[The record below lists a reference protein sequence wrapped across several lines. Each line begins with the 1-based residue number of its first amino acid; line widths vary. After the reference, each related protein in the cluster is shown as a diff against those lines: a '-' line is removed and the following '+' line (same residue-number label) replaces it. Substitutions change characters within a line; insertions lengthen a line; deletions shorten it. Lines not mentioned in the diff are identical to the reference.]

1 MIIYKPTGTKLKDV
15 TPEQGAVV
23 HHELGGE
30 HYVRLP
36 FTLPTAVTFP
46 IGSYVNVKGFGRF
59 EVTEENQPKFNAQTG
74 GYDYDLQ
81 LDASYMKW
89 KNKLLRYRPLNGKG
103 SETSFRLTATIGTHL
118 NVVTDNLRRLGEAD
132 PSFLYDGKEAYVS
145 ALKGVADDAKNRHA
159 FIAYEGTDILS
170 ALNRIA
176 EAFGCEWWVEDN
188 VICMGRCEMAT
199 DTVVLEMHD
208 AIEQMSTQGSKGVY
222 ANRLI
227 VFGSERNLPANYRE
241 ATSPDIVTD
250 GVVQRRLMLPEK
262 DAPKGYIQAPATT
275 EKNAVEAV
283 VVMEDIYP
291 KVECFVKTLTSY
303 ESESYDKE
311 GNKVAE
317 TFYRV
322 TDTAF
327 KFTKEMIL
335 PNKKLHIVFQ
345 SGRMNGMDFE
355 AEYSQKNNWFEI
367 VANDTYG
374 RKLPDKDLHP
384 AQDDEFILY
393 NWDSSKAA
401 DTGIIEKAEAKL
413 LEAARKQLDKMQ
425 KDGTNYECTLSSYWA
440 EKTFR
445 TSAGEYT
452 HYAVG
457 QPVTLKDEAR
467 FPQGRKSRIIGYE
480 IKLDI
485 PYDTPRYIVGES
497 PFQSRTERL
506 QQQIDSLTVGGKTYQ
521 GSGGSSSGG
530 GQYIYLI
537 TQTSQV
543 APSDTNVFSAART
556 ELDFVHKKKAD
567 TIEAGHT
574 FAARQQFQQ
583 GADFGSSVTVSGDLL
598 TRGKSTLSGGADF
611 GSTFVEGIAGGRG
624 GRIDA
629 NGHAEL
635 DSLTLRRFLEVPE
648 LRYNRVTVM
657 AGVQWRGAGGGIV
670 KIVFPSNT
678 PNGLLLLKLEKGEI
692 PAVQVGDLCMG
703 IFHSTNEADNE
714 TTDADSGTGRFQM
727 KGFGTVY
734 FEVTAVNGN
743 VLNYTIR
750 PASDQWAK
758 QLHPKAGMHFAVYGN
773 RTVPE
778 RQDSRYSTLQ
788 YERFLKGVNDWEFG
802 ERNIMAQFGDLSN
815 LTIGGKPMAGYSAY
829 INNLYMSGVIDQ
841 FERLDPKLDI
851 TSSTGTYIGANE
863 RSELLIRLKDGYGT
877 NASADVTHWAVER
890 ETGNTTADREWNTLH
905 PNLSYDSS
913 AAGAALSLTSADLG
927 GNDSAV
933 FRFSATYKG
942 KAVTDILV
950 LRRAAKDGQDGADGK
965 DGAPGAP
972 GKDGLNGAPGAPG
985 KDGRTTYFHIKY
997 SANANGTPMSETPNT
1012 YIGTYVDFT
1021 ELDSTDPNAYTWH
1034 RFEGLQGADGK
1045 QGIPGQNGVNGKTTY
1060 LHIKYSNDG
1069 KTFTANAGETVGDY
1083 IGTLTDFTKE
1093 DSMTFADY
1101 TWKKIKGEQGIPG
1114 IDGINGV
1121 NGKPGKDGRTTYF
1134 HIKYSANANGTPMSE
1149 TPNTYIGTYV
1159 DFNELDSTD
1168 PNAYT
1173 WHRFEGL
1180 QGADGKQGIPGQ
1192 NGVNGKT
1199 TYLHIKYSNDGKT
1212 FTANAGETVGDYI
1225 GTLTDFTK
1233 EDSMTFADYTW
1244 KKIKGETGDRG
1255 PQGSPGLNGKNGTS
1269 QYLHIKYSANANG
1282 NPMTDSVDK
1291 YIGTAVTTS
1300 PTPPAANSAYK
1311 WSQFKGDNG
1320 SNGLDGVEGTP
1331 GEDGETYQLHMAYAN
1346 SEDGKV
1352 DFHTAD
1358 PTMRAYVGTAV
1369 TAKSANPN
1377 NQDPTDPKAYTWKRV
1392 APVSYTFLRY
1402 SNDGG
1407 ETFTDIDRNN
1417 PAYKEEAAKW
1427 EGVNLVDKV
1436 PAGYKN
1442 GWSPWATLA
1451 NSVNNCVLG
1460 FSMRAKELKKGQ
1472 ELVVSY
1478 VLEFNNVV
1486 ITKGHGEDGSG
1497 RMQSYGS
1504 ETGFTGQIDSCMYP
1518 TADWLEGDFK
1528 KVFGLNTETPLNGTF
1543 LIQHRRP
1550 CSVNSKDERW
1560 LSNIRFD
1567 YCTGLVRIGHIM
1579 CCAVPSTDSYH
1590 PAPEIAYRGTQTGR
1604 YLGTLTWDKPFPSED
1619 PKDYEW
1625 QDTQGFGEAFSWS
1638 TNDHYTEAQLNE
1650 WLAVDGTT
1658 PRYFSTNVPIG
1669 QYPNTRIGDYVSAS
1683 FRAKD
1688 TKNVHTMKGR
1698 ICDFQLDGGGVPYGI
1713 GFIVLSHS
1721 VVQKGA
1727 PGQDGLNGAPG
1738 APGKD
1743 GRTTYF
1749 HIKYSANA
1757 NGTPMS
1763 ETPNTYIGTYVDF
1776 TELDSTDPNAY
1787 TWHRFEGLQGADG
1800 KQGIPGQNGVNG
1812 KTTYLHIKYSN
1823 DGKTFTANAGE
1834 TVGDYIGTLTDF
1846 TKEDSMTF
1854 ADYTWKK
1861 IKGEQG
1867 IPGIDGING
1876 VNGKPGKD
1884 GRTTYFH
1891 IKYSANA
1898 NGTPM
1903 SETPNTYIGTYVDFN
1918 ELDSTDPNAY
1928 TWHRFEGLQGADGK
1942 QGIPGQNGVN
1952 GKTTYL
1958 HIKYSNDGKTFTA
1971 NAGETVG
1978 DYIGTLTDFTKEDSM
1993 TFADYTWKKIKGETG
2008 DRGPQ
2013 GSPGLNGKNGTS
2025 QYLHIKYSANAN
2037 GNPMT
2042 DSVDK
2047 YIGTAVTT
2055 SPTPPAANSA
2065 YKWSQFK
2072 GDNGS
2077 NGLDGVE
2084 GTPGEDGETYQL
2096 HMAYANSEDGKVDFH
2111 TADPTMRA
2119 YVGTA
2124 VTAKSANPNN
2134 QDPTDPKAYTWK
2146 RVAPVSYTF
2155 LRYSN
2160 DGGETFTDIDRN
2172 NPAYKEEAAKWEGV
2186 NLVDKV
2192 PAGYKNGWSPWATLA
2207 NSVNNCVLGFSMRAK
2222 ELKKGQELV
2231 VSYVL
2236 EFNNVVITKGHG
2248 EDGSG
2253 RMQSYGSETGF
2264 TGQIDSCMYPT
2275 ADWLEGDFK
2284 KVFGLNTET
2293 PLNGTFLIQHR
2304 RPCSVNSKDE
2314 RWLSN
2319 IRFDYCTGLVRIGHI
2334 MCCAVPSTDSYHP
2347 APEIAY
2353 RGTQTGRYLGTL
2365 TWDKPFPS
2373 EDPKDYEWQDTQ
2385 GFGEAFSWSTNDHYT
2400 EAQLNEWLAVDG
2412 TTPRYFSTNV
2422 PIGQYP
2428 NTRIGD
2434 YVSASF
2440 RAKDTKNV
2448 HTMKGR
2454 ICDFQLDGGG
2464 VPYGIGF
2471 IVLSHSVVQK
2481 GAPGQDGLN
2490 GAPGHGVAFSWSK
2503 DDHYTEAQLNEFLAV
2518 GHQESWSASVAG
2530 VKIPAEA
2537 RVGDFVFASFR
2548 AKDLKNVHTY
2558 YARLTVI
2565 MPNRVD
2571 FAAVSLAHSVIPK
2584 GETGAQGVEGAIY
2597 RVTQWSKGVKY
2608 NDGSLV
2614 EPDGHRYVDLVTVRE
2629 ELQEGVTQYHFV
2641 CTGCHTSTASDCPKH
2656 NQPSANWQ
2664 EANNQRPI
2672 YTPLLLAEGAV
2683 IDFLQ
2688 GNTIKV
2694 TETIEGVNE
2703 VVATLGNGE
2712 YPLYVG
2718 ADTYGNAPFRV
2729 KRDGQMDSTSGIIGG
2744 WSITPSAIA
2753 SANGSSVLD
2762 AVTGQIACSGMVI
2775 RRPVHITD
2783 DNADS
2788 YFTNVEGTKRYL
2800 NLFKSGTLIIL
2811 GTRYK
2816 TPGNITVAGQSTYHL
2831 RFPGTVNNTE
2841 IGDAFLE
2848 ASQYLGVTVFLFN
2861 LSSSTSYNGA
2871 IRIEGRLR
2879 KKGTTGNTG
2888 WVTLDP
2894 KASIKLTC
2902 VNDALNIVWE
2912 YEITDNTFTNIPT
2925 INLPNR
2931 IPGSPFDPERVQ

>member
-1 MIIYKPTGTKLKDV
+1 MKIYAPSHTLTADIDLQ
-15 TPEQGAVV
+15 QGAVV

-89 KNKLLRYRPLNGKG
+89 KNKLLRYRPLNGSG
-103 SETSFRLTATIGTHL
+103 SETSFRLTAPIATHL

-132 PSFLYDGKEAYVS
+132 PSFLYDGKDAYVS
-145 ALKGVADDAKNRHA
+145 ALKGVEDDAKNRHA

-413 LEAARKQLDKMQ
+413 LEAARKQLDKML

-445 TSAGEYT
+445 TSTGEYT

-521 GSGGSSSGG
+521 GTGGSSSGG
-530 GQYIYLI
+530 GQYIYII

-629 NGHAEL
+629 NGHADL

-670 KIVFPSNT
+670 LAAA
-678 PNGLLLLKLEKGEI
+678 PNNGGTGGALVLKLEKGEM
-692 PAVQVGDLCMG
+692 PAIQVGDLCMG

-714 TTDADSGTGRFQM
+714 KKDADSGTGRFQM

-734 FEVTAVNGN
+734 FEITGTMLGIPNIFK
-743 VLNYTIR
+743 YTLR
-750 PASDQWAK
+750 PVSDQWAK

-851 TSSTGTYIGANE
+851 TSSTGTYVGANE

-877 NASADVTHWAVER
+877 NASADVTHWTVER
-890 ETGNTTADREWNTLH
+890 ETGNTTADGEWNALH

-942 KAVTDILV
+942 KEVTNILV

-972 GKDGLNGAPGAPG
+972 GAPG
-985 KDGRTTYFHIKY
+985 KDGH
-997 SANANGTPMSETPNT
+997 
-1012 YIGTYVDFT
+1012 
-1021 ELDSTDPNAYTWH
+1021 
-1034 RFEGLQGADGK
+1034 
-1045 QGIPGQNGVNGKTTY
+1045 TTY

-1101 TWKKIKGEQGIPG
+1101 TWK
-1114 IDGINGV
+1114 
-1121 NGKPGKDGRTTYF
+1121 R
-1134 HIKYSANANGTPMSE
+1134 
-1149 TPNTYIGTYV
+1149 
-1159 DFNELDSTD
+1159 
-1168 PNAYT
+1168 
-1173 WHRFEGL
+1173 
-1180 QGADGKQGIPGQ
+1180 
-1192 NGVNGKT
+1192 
-1199 TYLHIKYSNDGKT
+1199 
-1212 FTANAGETVGDYI
+1212 
-1225 GTLTDFTK
+1225 
-1233 EDSMTFADYTW
+1233 
-1244 KKIKGETGDRG
+1244 IKGETGDRG

-1300 PTPPAANSAYK
+1300 PTPPAAYTSYK

-1320 SNGLDGVEGTP
+1320 SNGLNGSDGTP
-1331 GEDGETYQLHMAYAN
+1331 GADGETYQLHMAYAN

-1442 GWSPWATLA
+1442 GWTPWATLA
-1451 NSVNNCVLG
+1451 NRVNNCVLP

-1478 VLEFNNVV
+1478 VLEFNNVQ

-1497 RMQSYGS
+1497 RMQSHGS

-1518 TADWLEGDFK
+1518 TSDWLEGDFRK
-1528 KVFGLNTETPLNGTF
+1528 FFGLNTETPLNGTF

-1567 YCTGLVRIGHIM
+1567 YCTGLVRIGRIM
-1579 CCAVPSTDSYH
+1579 CCAAPSTDSYH

-1658 PRYFSTNVPIG
+1658 PRYFSHNVPIG
-1669 QYPNTRIGDYVSAS
+1669 QYPNTRIGDCVSAS

-1688 TKNVHTMKGR
+1688 TMNVHTMKGR
-1698 ICDFQLDGGGVPYGI
+1698 ICDFQLGGGGVPYGI

-1721 VVQKGA
+1721 VVPKGE
-1727 PGQDGLNGAPG
+1727 PGQDG
-1738 APGKD
+1738 
-1743 GRTTYF
+1743 
-1749 HIKYSANA
+1749 
-1757 NGTPMS
+1757 
-1763 ETPNTYIGTYVDF
+1763 
-1776 TELDSTDPNAY
+1776 
-1787 TWHRFEGLQGADG
+1787 
-1800 KQGIPGQNGVNG
+1800 
-1812 KTTYLHIKYSN
+1812 
-1823 DGKTFTANAGE
+1823 
-1834 TVGDYIGTLTDF
+1834 
-1846 TKEDSMTF
+1846 
-1854 ADYTWKK
+1854 
-1861 IKGEQG
+1861 
-1867 IPGIDGING
+1867 
-1876 VNGKPGKD
+1876 
-1884 GRTTYFH
+1884 
-1891 IKYSANA
+1891 
-1898 NGTPM
+1898 
-1903 SETPNTYIGTYVDFN
+1903 
-1918 ELDSTDPNAY
+1918 
-1928 TWHRFEGLQGADGK
+1928 
-1942 QGIPGQNGVN
+1942 
-1952 GKTTYL
+1952 
-1958 HIKYSNDGKTFTA
+1958 
-1971 NAGETVG
+1971 
-1978 DYIGTLTDFTKEDSM
+1978 
-1993 TFADYTWKKIKGETG
+1993 
-2008 DRGPQ
+2008 
-2013 GSPGLNGKNGTS
+2013 
-2025 QYLHIKYSANAN
+2025 
-2037 GNPMT
+2037 
-2042 DSVDK
+2042 
-2047 YIGTAVTT
+2047 
-2055 SPTPPAANSA
+2055 
-2065 YKWSQFK
+2065 
-2072 GDNGS
+2072 
-2077 NGLDGVE
+2077 
-2084 GTPGEDGETYQL
+2084 
-2096 HMAYANSEDGKVDFH
+2096 
-2111 TADPTMRA
+2111 
-2119 YVGTA
+2119 
-2124 VTAKSANPNN
+2124 
-2134 QDPTDPKAYTWK
+2134 
-2146 RVAPVSYTF
+2146 
-2155 LRYSN
+2155 
-2160 DGGETFTDIDRN
+2160 
-2172 NPAYKEEAAKWEGV
+2172 
-2186 NLVDKV
+2186 
-2192 PAGYKNGWSPWATLA
+2192 
-2207 NSVNNCVLGFSMRAK
+2207 
-2222 ELKKGQELV
+2222 
-2231 VSYVL
+2231 
-2236 EFNNVVITKGHG
+2236 
-2248 EDGSG
+2248 
-2253 RMQSYGSETGF
+2253 
-2264 TGQIDSCMYPT
+2264 
-2275 ADWLEGDFK
+2275 
-2284 KVFGLNTET
+2284 
-2293 PLNGTFLIQHR
+2293 
-2304 RPCSVNSKDE
+2304 
-2314 RWLSN
+2314 
-2319 IRFDYCTGLVRIGHI
+2319 
-2334 MCCAVPSTDSYHP
+2334 
-2347 APEIAY
+2347 
-2353 RGTQTGRYLGTL
+2353 
-2365 TWDKPFPS
+2365 
-2373 EDPKDYEWQDTQ
+2373 
-2385 GFGEAFSWSTNDHYT
+2385 
-2400 EAQLNEWLAVDG
+2400 
-2412 TTPRYFSTNV
+2412 
-2422 PIGQYP
+2422 
-2428 NTRIGD
+2428 
-2434 YVSASF
+2434 
-2440 RAKDTKNV
+2440 
-2448 HTMKGR
+2448 
-2454 ICDFQLDGGG
+2454 
-2464 VPYGIGF
+2464 
-2471 IVLSHSVVQK
+2471 
-2481 GAPGQDGLN
+2481 QDGAL
-2490 GAPGHGVAFSWSK
+2490 GHGVAFSWSK

-2597 RVTQWSKGVKY
+2597 RKTEWKVGVIH
-2608 NDGSLV
+2608 NDGSRV
-2614 EPDGHRYVDLVTVRE
+2614 EADGHRYVDIVIRRTPNPAGGTLIGHFLCISYGESSIQDDPANYDKEEEVEVRRKWRKLNETVP
-2629 ELQEGVTQYHFV
+2629 T
-2641 CTGCHTSTASDCPKH
+2641 
-2656 NQPSANWQ
+2656 
-2664 EANNQRPI
+2664 
-2672 YTPLLLAEGAV
+2672 YTPLLLADNAS

-2694 TETIEGVNE
+2694 TERVGGVDK

-2718 ADTYGNAPFRV
+2718 ADSHGNAPFRV
-2729 KRDGQMDSTSGIIGG
+2729 KRDGQMDSTSGTIGG
-2744 WSITPSAIA
+2744 WSITPKAIA

-2762 AVTGQIACSGMVI
+2762 AVTGNIACSGMVI

-2879 KKGTTGNTG
+2879 KKGTTENRG
-2888 WVTLDP
+2888 WITLNP

-2925 INLPNR
+2925 INLPDR
-2931 IPGSPFDPERVQ
+2931 IPGSPVAPERVQ

>member
-1 MIIYKPTGTKLKDV
+1 MIEVRDKNNNIRCKVEITDKCVYSKTLMEDEYVLLSFESDTLIAFQKKDSIKTEFGTFRIKDIVKPKKQSDGGYLYEQTFVPDWIFWKNRILFYNRQHGYEKSWKMTQRPEYFLDIVVRNIQDAGFGSYSFDIDKSLTKMKLVEFDSTNIIDALSKIAEAWETEWYVTDRVIHIGKCEFGSPVSLTDGEELSSIEREDGQDTTYLTRAYVFGSTRNLPKNYRKNEDGTVVVEGVVETRLKLPAGVPYVDAWENMKEEDIVEGVIVLDDIYPRNIGSISKITTKQYTDKIENEDGSV
-15 TPEQGAVV
+15 SYEDWNAF
-23 HHELGGE
+23 
-30 HYVRLP
+30 R
-36 FTLPTAVTFP
+36 FTDSSLPTFKKEYILADQELRIVFQTGKLAGMDFAVTFNP
-46 IGSYVNVKGFGRF
+46 
-59 EVTEENQPKFNAQTG
+59 
-74 GYDYDLQ
+74 
-81 LDASYMKW
+81 DA
-89 KNKLLRYRPLNGKG
+89 L
-103 SETSFRLTATIGTHL
+103 SET
-118 NVVTDNLRRLGEAD
+118 EA
-132 PSFLYDGKEAYVS
+132 GAQV
-145 ALKGVADDAKNRHA
+145 
-159 FIAYEGTDILS
+159 
-170 ALNRIA
+170 
-176 EAFGCEWWVEDN
+176 
-188 VICMGRCEMAT
+188 
-199 DTVVLEMHD
+199 
-208 AIEQMSTQGSKGVY
+208 
-222 ANRLI
+222 
-227 VFGSERNLPANYRE
+227 
-241 ATSPDIVTD
+241 
-250 GVVQRRLMLPEK
+250 
-262 DAPKGYIQAPATT
+262 
-275 EKNAVEAV
+275 
-283 VVMEDIYP
+283 
-291 KVECFVKTLTSY
+291 
-303 ESESYDKE
+303 
-311 GNKVAE
+311 
-317 TFYRV
+317 
-322 TDTAF
+322 
-327 KFTKEMIL
+327 
-335 PNKKLHIVFQ
+335 
-345 SGRMNGMDFE
+345 
-355 AEYSQKNNWFEI
+355 FEI
-367 VANDTYG
+367 VRNEDYGVALPTDTFKPEVG
-374 RKLPDKDLHP
+374 DKY
-384 AQDDEFILY
+384 ILY
-393 NWDSSKAA
+393 GYDTKYVYENLVSKAEKELYDMA
-401 DTGIIEKAEAKL
+401 IEKVADASK
-413 LEAARKQLDKMQ
+413 DKSVYTCKVNMLR
-425 KDGTNYECTLSSYWA
+425 C
-440 EKTFR
+440 
-445 TSAGEYT
+445 AGYKPNKIGKMEYT
-452 HYAVG
+452 
-457 QPVTLKDEAR
+457 TEDE
-467 FPQGRKSRIIGYE
+467 ID
-480 IKLDI
+480 LDI
-485 PYDTPRYIVGES
+485 GQSVMLKSENFDNGYRLSRVRGFEKRLDNKYDCSYSIGES
-497 PFQSRTERL
+497 SVYSRSADL
-506 QQQIDSLTVGGKTYQ
+506 QEQVDALTYQ
-521 GSGGSSSGG
+521 SKQFVNVYGNSV
-530 GQYIYLI
+530 YVVKRYDN
-537 TQTSQV
+537 T

-670 KIVFPSNT
+670 KTVFPSNT

-743 VLNYTIR
+743 VLNYTLR
-750 PASDQWAK
+750 PVSDQWAK

-877 NASADVTHWAVER
+877 NASDDVTHWAVER

-905 PNLSYDSS
+905 PNLPYDPS

-933 FRFSATYKG
+933 FRFSATYKD

-972 GKDGLNGAPGAPG
+972 GKDGLNGAPGA
-985 KDGRTTYFHIKY
+985 
-997 SANANGTPMSETPNT
+997 
-1012 YIGTYVDFT
+1012 
-1021 ELDSTDPNAYTWH
+1021 
-1034 RFEGLQGADGK
+1034 
-1045 QGIPGQNGVNGKTTY
+1045 
-1060 LHIKYSNDG
+1060 
-1069 KTFTANAGETVGDY
+1069 
-1083 IGTLTDFTKE
+1083 
-1093 DSMTFADY
+1093 
-1101 TWKKIKGEQGIPG
+1101 
-1114 IDGINGV
+1114 
-1121 NGKPGKDGRTTYF
+1121 PGKDGRTTYF

-1212 FTANAGETVGDYI
+1212 FTDNAGETVGDYI

-1244 KKIKGETGDRG
+1244 KKIKGETGA
-1255 PQGSPGLNGKNGTS
+1255 QGEPGKAGLNGLNGLPGKNGTS

-1291 YIGTAVTTS
+1291 YIGTVVTTS
-1300 PTPPAANSAYK
+1300 PTPPTAYTSYK

-1320 SNGLDGVEGTP
+1320 SNGLNGVNGTP
-1331 GEDGETYQLHMAYAN
+1331 GADGETYQLHMAYAN

-1427 EGVNLVDKV
+1427 EGVNLVNEV
-1436 PAGYKN
+1436 PVGYKN
-1442 GWSPWATLA
+1442 GWSPWATLE
-1451 NSVNNCVLG
+1451 NRVNNCVLG

-1497 RMQSYGS
+1497 RMQTYGS
-1504 ETGFTGQIDSCMYP
+1504 ETGFTGQTDSCMYP
-1518 TADWLEGDFK
+1518 TADWLESDFRK
-1528 KVFGLNTETPLNGTF
+1528 FFGLNTKTPLNGTF

-1560 LSNIRFD
+1560 RTNIRFD

-1579 CCAVPSTDSYH
+1579 CCAAPSTDSYH

-1698 ICDFQLDGGGVPYGI
+1698 ICDFQLDGLGVPYGI

-1727 PGQDGLNGAPG
+1727 PGKDGLNGAPG
-1738 APGKD
+1738 A
-1743 GRTTYF
+1743 
-1749 HIKYSANA
+1749 
-1757 NGTPMS
+1757 
-1763 ETPNTYIGTYVDF
+1763 
-1776 TELDSTDPNAY
+1776 
-1787 TWHRFEGLQGADG
+1787 
-1800 KQGIPGQNGVNG
+1800 
-1812 KTTYLHIKYSN
+1812 
-1823 DGKTFTANAGE
+1823 
-1834 TVGDYIGTLTDF
+1834 
-1846 TKEDSMTF
+1846 
-1854 ADYTWKK
+1854 
-1861 IKGEQG
+1861 
-1867 IPGIDGING
+1867 
-1876 VNGKPGKD
+1876 PGKD

-1958 HIKYSNDGKTFTA
+1958 HIKYSNDGKTFTD

-2008 DRGPQ
+2008 AQ
-2013 GSPGLNGKNGTS
+2013 GEPGKAGLNGLNGLPGKNGTS

-2047 YIGTAVTT
+2047 YIGTVVTT
-2055 SPTPPAANSA
+2055 SPTPPTAYTS

-2077 NGLDGVE
+2077 NGLNGVN
-2084 GTPGEDGETYQL
+2084 GTPGADGETYQL

-2186 NLVDKV
+2186 NLVNEV
-2192 PAGYKNGWSPWATLA
+2192 PVGYKNGWSPWATLE
-2207 NSVNNCVLGFSMRAK
+2207 NRVNNCVLGFSMRAK

-2253 RMQSYGSETGF
+2253 RMQTYGSETGF
-2264 TGQIDSCMYPT
+2264 TGQTDSCMYPT
-2275 ADWLEGDFK
+2275 ADWLESDFRK
-2284 KVFGLNTET
+2284 FFGLNTKT

-2314 RWLSN
+2314 RWRTN

-2334 MCCAVPSTDSYHP
+2334 MCCAAPSTDSYHP

-2454 ICDFQLDGGG
+2454 ICDFQLDGLG

-2481 GAPGQDGLN
+2481 GEPGQDGQD
-2490 GAPGHGVAFSWSK
+2490 GALGHGVAFSWSK

-2672 YTPLLLAEGAV
+2672 YTPLLLAKGAV

-2718 ADTYGNAPFRV
+2718 ADTPDNAPFRV
-2729 KRDGQMDSTSGIIGG
+2729 KRDGHMDSTSGNIGG

-2762 AVTGQIACSGMVI
+2762 AVTGNIACSGMVI

-2879 KKGTTGNTG
+2879 KKGTTGNNG

-2925 INLPNR
+2925 INLPDR
-2931 IPGSPFDPERVQ
+2931 IPGSPVAPERVQ

>member
-1 MIIYKPTGTKLKDV
+1 MTPKQYHSLIRTVPARLRSKRVQESGGTASATRPGGSFVSTPSAPSGDGHTHPNKATLDQLRLDTDRYLLLTGTGEATAQPPQKVKAGYADRADHAAEADHATRADRATEADHATRADRAKEADHAALAHDLDPDSPAHARFLNADGPD
-15 TPEQGAVV
+15 TAQGMITFNQGA
-23 HHELGGE
+23 
-30 HYVRLP
+30 
-36 FTLPTAVTFP
+36 
-46 IGSYVNVKGFGRF
+46 
-59 EVTEENQPKFNAQTG
+59 Q
-74 GYDYDLQ
+74 
-81 LDASYMKW
+81 
-89 KNKLLRYRPLNGKG
+89 
-103 SETSFRLTATIGTHL
+103 
-118 NVVTDNLRRLGEAD
+118 
-132 PSFLYDGKEAYVS
+132 
-145 ALKGVADDAKNRHA
+145 
-159 FIAYEGTDILS
+159 
-170 ALNRIA
+170 
-176 EAFGCEWWVEDN
+176 
-188 VICMGRCEMAT
+188 
-199 DTVVLEMHD
+199 
-208 AIEQMSTQGSKGVY
+208 
-222 ANRLI
+222 
-227 VFGSERNLPANYRE
+227 
-241 ATSPDIVTD
+241 
-250 GVVQRRLMLPEK
+250 
-262 DAPKGYIQAPATT
+262 
-275 EKNAVEAV
+275 
-283 VVMEDIYP
+283 
-291 KVECFVKTLTSY
+291 
-303 ESESYDKE
+303 
-311 GNKVAE
+311 
-317 TFYRV
+317 
-322 TDTAF
+322 
-327 KFTKEMIL
+327 
-335 PNKKLHIVFQ
+335 
-345 SGRMNGMDFE
+345 
-355 AEYSQKNNWFEI
+355 
-367 VANDTYG
+367 
-374 RKLPDKDLHP
+374 
-384 AQDDEFILY
+384 
-393 NWDSSKAA
+393 
-401 DTGIIEKAEAKL
+401 
-413 LEAARKQLDKMQ
+413 
-425 KDGTNYECTLSSYWA
+425 
-440 EKTFR
+440 
-445 TSAGEYT
+445 
-452 HYAVG
+452 
-457 QPVTLKDEAR
+457 
-467 FPQGRKSRIIGYE
+467 
-480 IKLDI
+480 
-485 PYDTPRYIVGES
+485 
-497 PFQSRTERL
+497 
-506 QQQIDSLTVGGKTYQ
+506 
-521 GSGGSSSGG
+521 
-530 GQYIYLI
+530 
-537 TQTSQV
+537 
-543 APSDTNVFSAART
+543 
-556 ELDFVHKKKAD
+556 
-567 TIEAGHT
+567 
-574 FAARQQFQQ
+574 
-583 GADFGSSVTVSGDLL
+583 
-598 TRGKSTLSGGADF
+598 F

-670 KIVFPSNT
+670 KTVFPSNT
-678 PNGLLLLKLEKGEI
+678 PNGMLTLKLEEGEM
-692 PAVQVGDLCMG
+692 PAIQAGDLCMG

-743 VLNYTIR
+743 VLNYTLR

-890 ETGNTTADREWNTLH
+890 ETGNTTADREWNALH

-1021 ELDSTDPNAYTWH
+1021 ETDSTDPKAYTWH

-1159 DFNELDSTD
+1159 DFTETDSTD
-1168 PNAYT
+1168 PKAYT

-1244 KKIKGETGDRG
+1244 KRIKGETGDRG

-1282 NPMTDSVDK
+1282 NPMTDSVGK

-1300 PTPPAANSAYK
+1300 PTPPTAYTSYK

-1320 SNGLDGVEGTP
+1320 SNGINGVNGTP

-1417 PAYKEEAAKW
+1417 SAYKEEAAKW

-1451 NSVNNCVLG
+1451 NRVNNCVLP

-1497 RMQSYGS
+1497 RMQTYGS
-1504 ETGFTGQIDSCMYP
+1504 ETGFTGQTDSCMYP
-1518 TADWLEGDFK
+1518 TSDWLEGDFRK
-1528 KVFGLNTETPLNGTF
+1528 FFGLNTETPLNGTF

-1560 LSNIRFD
+1560 LTNIRFD

-1579 CCAVPSTDSYH
+1579 CCAAPSTDSYH

-1658 PRYFSTNVPIG
+1658 PRYFSVNVPIG
-1669 QYPNTRIGDYVSAS
+1669 QYPNTRIGDFVSAS

-1721 VVQKGA
+1721 VVQKGE
-1727 PGQDGLNGAPG
+1727 PGQDG
-1738 APGKD
+1738 
-1743 GRTTYF
+1743 
-1749 HIKYSANA
+1749 
-1757 NGTPMS
+1757 
-1763 ETPNTYIGTYVDF
+1763 
-1776 TELDSTDPNAY
+1776 
-1787 TWHRFEGLQGADG
+1787 
-1800 KQGIPGQNGVNG
+1800 
-1812 KTTYLHIKYSN
+1812 
-1823 DGKTFTANAGE
+1823 
-1834 TVGDYIGTLTDF
+1834 
-1846 TKEDSMTF
+1846 
-1854 ADYTWKK
+1854 
-1861 IKGEQG
+1861 
-1867 IPGIDGING
+1867 
-1876 VNGKPGKD
+1876 
-1884 GRTTYFH
+1884 
-1891 IKYSANA
+1891 
-1898 NGTPM
+1898 
-1903 SETPNTYIGTYVDFN
+1903 
-1918 ELDSTDPNAY
+1918 
-1928 TWHRFEGLQGADGK
+1928 
-1942 QGIPGQNGVN
+1942 
-1952 GKTTYL
+1952 
-1958 HIKYSNDGKTFTA
+1958 
-1971 NAGETVG
+1971 
-1978 DYIGTLTDFTKEDSM
+1978 
-1993 TFADYTWKKIKGETG
+1993 
-2008 DRGPQ
+2008 
-2013 GSPGLNGKNGTS
+2013 
-2025 QYLHIKYSANAN
+2025 
-2037 GNPMT
+2037 
-2042 DSVDK
+2042 
-2047 YIGTAVTT
+2047 
-2055 SPTPPAANSA
+2055 
-2065 YKWSQFK
+2065 
-2072 GDNGS
+2072 
-2077 NGLDGVE
+2077 
-2084 GTPGEDGETYQL
+2084 
-2096 HMAYANSEDGKVDFH
+2096 
-2111 TADPTMRA
+2111 
-2119 YVGTA
+2119 
-2124 VTAKSANPNN
+2124 
-2134 QDPTDPKAYTWK
+2134 
-2146 RVAPVSYTF
+2146 
-2155 LRYSN
+2155 
-2160 DGGETFTDIDRN
+2160 
-2172 NPAYKEEAAKWEGV
+2172 
-2186 NLVDKV
+2186 
-2192 PAGYKNGWSPWATLA
+2192 
-2207 NSVNNCVLGFSMRAK
+2207 
-2222 ELKKGQELV
+2222 
-2231 VSYVL
+2231 
-2236 EFNNVVITKGHG
+2236 
-2248 EDGSG
+2248 
-2253 RMQSYGSETGF
+2253 
-2264 TGQIDSCMYPT
+2264 
-2275 ADWLEGDFK
+2275 
-2284 KVFGLNTET
+2284 
-2293 PLNGTFLIQHR
+2293 
-2304 RPCSVNSKDE
+2304 
-2314 RWLSN
+2314 
-2319 IRFDYCTGLVRIGHI
+2319 
-2334 MCCAVPSTDSYHP
+2334 
-2347 APEIAY
+2347 
-2353 RGTQTGRYLGTL
+2353 
-2365 TWDKPFPS
+2365 
-2373 EDPKDYEWQDTQ
+2373 
-2385 GFGEAFSWSTNDHYT
+2385 
-2400 EAQLNEWLAVDG
+2400 
-2412 TTPRYFSTNV
+2412 
-2422 PIGQYP
+2422 
-2428 NTRIGD
+2428 
-2434 YVSASF
+2434 
-2440 RAKDTKNV
+2440 
-2448 HTMKGR
+2448 
-2454 ICDFQLDGGG
+2454 
-2464 VPYGIGF
+2464 
-2471 IVLSHSVVQK
+2471 
-2481 GAPGQDGLN
+2481 QDGAL
-2490 GAPGHGVAFSWSK
+2490 GHGVAFSWSK
-2503 DDHYTEAQLNEFLAV
+2503 NDHYTEAQLNEFLAV

-2729 KRDGQMDSTSGIIGG
+2729 KRDGHMDSTSGTIGG
-2744 WSITPSAIA
+2744 WSITPKAIA

-2762 AVTGQIACSGMVI
+2762 AVTGNIACSGMVI

-2816 TPGNITVAGQSTYHL
+2816 TPGNITVAGQPTYHL

-2879 KKGTTGNTG
+2879 KKGTTENRG
-2888 WVTLDP
+2888 WITLNP

>member
-1 MIIYKPTGTKLKDV
+1 MKIYAPSHTLTADIDLQ
-15 TPEQGAVV
+15 QGAVV

-89 KNKLLRYRPLNGKG
+89 KNKLLRYRPLNAKG
-103 SETSFRLTATIGTHL
+103 SETSFRLTATIETHL

-199 DTVVLEMHD
+199 DIVVLEMHD

-335 PNKKLHIVFQ
+335 PDKKLHIVFQ

-521 GSGGSSSGG
+521 GTGGSSSGG

-670 KIVFPSNT
+670 KNVFPSNT
-678 PNGLLLLKLEKGEI
+678 PNGLLLLKLEEGEM

-743 VLNYTIR
+743 ILNYTIR

-890 ETGNTTADREWNTLH
+890 ETGNTTADGEWNTLH

-1021 ELDSTDPNAYTWH
+1021 E
-1034 RFEGLQGADGK
+1034 K
-1045 QGIPGQNGVNGKTTY
+1045 
-1060 LHIKYSNDG
+1060 
-1069 KTFTANAGETVGDY
+1069 
-1083 IGTLTDFTKE
+1083 
-1093 DSMTFADY
+1093 
-1101 TWKKIKGEQGIPG
+1101 
-1114 IDGINGV
+1114 
-1121 NGKPGKDGRTTYF
+1121 
-1134 HIKYSANANGTPMSE
+1134 
-1149 TPNTYIGTYV
+1149 
-1159 DFNELDSTD
+1159 DSTD

-1244 KKIKGETGDRG
+1244 KKIKGETGA
-1255 PQGSPGLNGKNGTS
+1255 QGEPGKAGLNGLNGLPGKNGTS

-1291 YIGTAVTTS
+1291 YIGTVVTTS
-1300 PTPPAANSAYK
+1300 PTPPTAYTSYK

-1320 SNGLDGVEGTP
+1320 SNGLNGVNGTP
-1331 GEDGETYQLHMAYAN
+1331 GADGETYQLHMAYAN

-1417 PAYKEEAAKW
+1417 PSYKEEAAKW
-1427 EGVNLVDKV
+1427 EGVNLVNEV

-1486 ITKGHGEDGSG
+1486 ITKGHGEDGYAK
-1497 RMQSYGS
+1497 MQTYGS

-1518 TADWLEGDFK
+1518 SADWTESDFRK
-1528 KVFGLNTETPLNGTF
+1528 FFGLNTETPLNGTF

-1567 YCTGLVRIGHIM
+1567 YCTGLVRIGRIM
-1579 CCAVPSTDSYH
+1579 CCAAPSTDSYHPAPEIAYRGTQTGRYLGTLTWDKPFPSEDPKDYEWQDTQGHGVAFSWSKNDHYSEAQLNEWLAVGADTDPWYADMAGITIPAKARVGDYISASFRAKDTKNVHTVFGELTEINRANGSFRFRSLAHSVIPKGEQGIPGINGINGVDGKPGKDGRTTYFHIKYSANANGTPMSETPNTYIGTYVDFTELDSTDPNAYTWHRFEGLQGADGKQGIPGQNGVNGKTTYLHIKYSNDGKTFTDNAGETVGDYIGTLTDFTKEDSMTFADYTWKKIKGETGAQGEPGKAGLNGLNGLPGKNGTSQYLHIKYSANANGNPMTDSVDKYIGTVVTTSPTPPTAYTSYKWSQFKGDNGSNGLNGVNGTPGADGETYQLHMAYANSEDGKVDFHTADPTMRAYVGTAVTAKSANPNNQDPTDPKAYTWKRVAPVSYTFLRYSNDGGETFTDIDRNNPSYKEEAAKWEGVNLVNEVPAGYKNGWSPWATLANSVNNCVLGFSMRAKELKKGQELVVSYVLEFNNVVITKGHGEDGYAKMQTYGSETGFTGQIDSCMYPSADWTESDFRKFFGLNTETPLNGTFLIQHRRPCSVNSKDERWLSNIRFDYCTGLVRIGRIMCCAAPSTDSYH

-1721 VVQKGA
+1721 VVQKGE
-1727 PGQDGLNGAPG
+1727 PGQDG
-1738 APGKD
+1738 
-1743 GRTTYF
+1743 
-1749 HIKYSANA
+1749 
-1757 NGTPMS
+1757 
-1763 ETPNTYIGTYVDF
+1763 
-1776 TELDSTDPNAY
+1776 
-1787 TWHRFEGLQGADG
+1787 
-1800 KQGIPGQNGVNG
+1800 
-1812 KTTYLHIKYSN
+1812 
-1823 DGKTFTANAGE
+1823 
-1834 TVGDYIGTLTDF
+1834 
-1846 TKEDSMTF
+1846 
-1854 ADYTWKK
+1854 
-1861 IKGEQG
+1861 
-1867 IPGIDGING
+1867 
-1876 VNGKPGKD
+1876 
-1884 GRTTYFH
+1884 
-1891 IKYSANA
+1891 
-1898 NGTPM
+1898 
-1903 SETPNTYIGTYVDFN
+1903 
-1918 ELDSTDPNAY
+1918 
-1928 TWHRFEGLQGADGK
+1928 
-1942 QGIPGQNGVN
+1942 
-1952 GKTTYL
+1952 
-1958 HIKYSNDGKTFTA
+1958 
-1971 NAGETVG
+1971 
-1978 DYIGTLTDFTKEDSM
+1978 
-1993 TFADYTWKKIKGETG
+1993 
-2008 DRGPQ
+2008 
-2013 GSPGLNGKNGTS
+2013 
-2025 QYLHIKYSANAN
+2025 
-2037 GNPMT
+2037 
-2042 DSVDK
+2042 
-2047 YIGTAVTT
+2047 
-2055 SPTPPAANSA
+2055 
-2065 YKWSQFK
+2065 
-2072 GDNGS
+2072 
-2077 NGLDGVE
+2077 
-2084 GTPGEDGETYQL
+2084 
-2096 HMAYANSEDGKVDFH
+2096 
-2111 TADPTMRA
+2111 
-2119 YVGTA
+2119 
-2124 VTAKSANPNN
+2124 
-2134 QDPTDPKAYTWK
+2134 
-2146 RVAPVSYTF
+2146 
-2155 LRYSN
+2155 
-2160 DGGETFTDIDRN
+2160 
-2172 NPAYKEEAAKWEGV
+2172 
-2186 NLVDKV
+2186 
-2192 PAGYKNGWSPWATLA
+2192 
-2207 NSVNNCVLGFSMRAK
+2207 
-2222 ELKKGQELV
+2222 
-2231 VSYVL
+2231 
-2236 EFNNVVITKGHG
+2236 
-2248 EDGSG
+2248 
-2253 RMQSYGSETGF
+2253 
-2264 TGQIDSCMYPT
+2264 
-2275 ADWLEGDFK
+2275 
-2284 KVFGLNTET
+2284 
-2293 PLNGTFLIQHR
+2293 
-2304 RPCSVNSKDE
+2304 
-2314 RWLSN
+2314 
-2319 IRFDYCTGLVRIGHI
+2319 
-2334 MCCAVPSTDSYHP
+2334 
-2347 APEIAY
+2347 
-2353 RGTQTGRYLGTL
+2353 
-2365 TWDKPFPS
+2365 
-2373 EDPKDYEWQDTQ
+2373 
-2385 GFGEAFSWSTNDHYT
+2385 
-2400 EAQLNEWLAVDG
+2400 
-2412 TTPRYFSTNV
+2412 
-2422 PIGQYP
+2422 
-2428 NTRIGD
+2428 
-2434 YVSASF
+2434 
-2440 RAKDTKNV
+2440 
-2448 HTMKGR
+2448 
-2454 ICDFQLDGGG
+2454 
-2464 VPYGIGF
+2464 
-2471 IVLSHSVVQK
+2471 
-2481 GAPGQDGLN
+2481 QDGAL
-2490 GAPGHGVAFSWSK
+2490 GHGVAFSWSK

-2641 CTGCHTSTASDCPKH
+2641 CTFRHTSDASNCPKPGK
-2656 NQPSANWQ
+2656 PSANWQ

-2672 YTPLLLAEGAV
+2672 YTPLLLAKGAV

-2729 KRDGQMDSTSGIIGG
+2729 KRDGQMDSTSGTIGG
-2744 WSITPSAIA
+2744 WDITPEAIA

-2762 AVTGQIACSGMVI
+2762 AVTGNIACSGMVI

-2816 TPGNITVAGQSTYHL
+2816 TPGNITVAGQPTYHL

>member
-89 KNKLLRYRPLNGKG
+89 KNKLLRYRPLNAKG

-291 KVECFVKTLTSY
+291 KVECTVKTLTPY
-303 ESESYDKE
+303 VSESYDKE

-355 AEYSQKNNWFEI
+355 AEYSQENNWFEI

-384 AQDDEFILY
+384 AQEDEFILY

-521 GSGGSSSGG
+521 GTGGSSSGG

-657 AGVQWRGAGGGIV
+657 AGVQWRGAGGGIAASV
-670 KIVFPSNT
+670 I
-678 PNGLLLLKLEKGEI
+678 PNKNNGTGMLTLKLEKGEC
-692 PAVQVGDLCMG
+692 PAIQVGDLCMG
-703 IFHSTNEADNE
+703 IFHSTNAADNE

-734 FEVTAVNGN
+734 FEITGTVVGN
-743 VLNYTIR
+743 VFKYTLR
-750 PASDQWAK
+750 PTSAQWTK

-851 TSSTGTYIGANE
+851 ASSTGTYIGASE

-890 ETGNTTADREWNTLH
+890 ETGNTTADREWNALH
-905 PNLSYDSS
+905 PNLPYDPS

-933 FRFSATYKG
+933 FRFSATYKD

-1069 KTFTANAGETVGDY
+1069 KTFTD
-1083 IGTLTDFTKE
+1083 
-1093 DSMTFADY
+1093 
-1101 TWKKIKGEQGIPG
+1101 
-1114 IDGINGV
+1114 
-1121 NGKPGKDGRTTYF
+1121 
-1134 HIKYSANANGTPMSE
+1134 
-1149 TPNTYIGTYV
+1149 
-1159 DFNELDSTD
+1159 
-1168 PNAYT
+1168 
-1173 WHRFEGL
+1173 
-1180 QGADGKQGIPGQ
+1180 
-1192 NGVNGKT
+1192 
-1199 TYLHIKYSNDGKT
+1199 
-1212 FTANAGETVGDYI
+1212 NAGETVGDYI

-1255 PQGSPGLNGKNGTS
+1255 PQGSNGLNGKNGTS
-1269 QYLHIKYSANANG
+1269 QYLHIKYSPNANG

-1291 YIGTAVTTS
+1291 YIGTVVTTS
-1300 PTPPAANSAYK
+1300 PTPPTAYTSYK

-1320 SNGLDGVEGTP
+1320 SNGLNGVNGTP
-1331 GEDGETYQLHMAYAN
+1331 GADGETYQLHMAYAN

-1417 PAYKEEAAKW
+1417 PSYKEEAAKW
-1427 EGVNLVDKV
+1427 EGVNLVNEV

-1442 GWSPWATLA
+1442 GWSPWATLE
-1451 NSVNNCVLG
+1451 NRVNNCVHK

-1497 RMQSYGS
+1497 RVQSYGS
-1504 ETGFTGQIDSCMYP
+1504 ETGFTGQVDSCMYP
-1518 TADWLEGDFK
+1518 TADWLENDFRK
-1528 KVFGLNTETPLNGTF
+1528 FFGLNTETPLNGTF

-1560 LSNIRFD
+1560 LTNIRFD
-1567 YCTGLVRIGHIM
+1567 YCTGLVRIGRIM
-1579 CCAVPSTDSYH
+1579 CCAAPSTDSYH

-1698 ICDFQLDGGGVPYGI
+1698 ICDFQLDGLGVPYGI

-1721 VVQKGA
+1721 VVQKGE
-1727 PGQDGLNGAPG
+1727 PGQDGQDGA
-1738 APGKD
+1738 
-1743 GRTTYF
+1743 
-1749 HIKYSANA
+1749 
-1757 NGTPMS
+1757 
-1763 ETPNTYIGTYVDF
+1763 
-1776 TELDSTDPNAY
+1776 
-1787 TWHRFEGLQGADG
+1787 
-1800 KQGIPGQNGVNG
+1800 
-1812 KTTYLHIKYSN
+1812 
-1823 DGKTFTANAGE
+1823 
-1834 TVGDYIGTLTDF
+1834 
-1846 TKEDSMTF
+1846 
-1854 ADYTWKK
+1854 
-1861 IKGEQG
+1861 
-1867 IPGIDGING
+1867 
-1876 VNGKPGKD
+1876 
-1884 GRTTYFH
+1884 
-1891 IKYSANA
+1891 
-1898 NGTPM
+1898 
-1903 SETPNTYIGTYVDFN
+1903 
-1918 ELDSTDPNAY
+1918 
-1928 TWHRFEGLQGADGK
+1928 
-1942 QGIPGQNGVN
+1942 
-1952 GKTTYL
+1952 
-1958 HIKYSNDGKTFTA
+1958 
-1971 NAGETVG
+1971 
-1978 DYIGTLTDFTKEDSM
+1978 
-1993 TFADYTWKKIKGETG
+1993 
-2008 DRGPQ
+2008 
-2013 GSPGLNGKNGTS
+2013 
-2025 QYLHIKYSANAN
+2025 
-2037 GNPMT
+2037 
-2042 DSVDK
+2042 
-2047 YIGTAVTT
+2047 
-2055 SPTPPAANSA
+2055 
-2065 YKWSQFK
+2065 
-2072 GDNGS
+2072 
-2077 NGLDGVE
+2077 
-2084 GTPGEDGETYQL
+2084 
-2096 HMAYANSEDGKVDFH
+2096 
-2111 TADPTMRA
+2111 
-2119 YVGTA
+2119 
-2124 VTAKSANPNN
+2124 
-2134 QDPTDPKAYTWK
+2134 
-2146 RVAPVSYTF
+2146 
-2155 LRYSN
+2155 
-2160 DGGETFTDIDRN
+2160 
-2172 NPAYKEEAAKWEGV
+2172 
-2186 NLVDKV
+2186 
-2192 PAGYKNGWSPWATLA
+2192 
-2207 NSVNNCVLGFSMRAK
+2207 
-2222 ELKKGQELV
+2222 
-2231 VSYVL
+2231 
-2236 EFNNVVITKGHG
+2236 
-2248 EDGSG
+2248 
-2253 RMQSYGSETGF
+2253 
-2264 TGQIDSCMYPT
+2264 
-2275 ADWLEGDFK
+2275 
-2284 KVFGLNTET
+2284 
-2293 PLNGTFLIQHR
+2293 
-2304 RPCSVNSKDE
+2304 
-2314 RWLSN
+2314 
-2319 IRFDYCTGLVRIGHI
+2319 
-2334 MCCAVPSTDSYHP
+2334 
-2347 APEIAY
+2347 
-2353 RGTQTGRYLGTL
+2353 
-2365 TWDKPFPS
+2365 
-2373 EDPKDYEWQDTQ
+2373 Q
-2385 GFGEAFSWSTNDHYT
+2385 GF
-2400 EAQLNEWLAVDG
+2400 
-2412 TTPRYFSTNV
+2412 
-2422 PIGQYP
+2422 
-2428 NTRIGD
+2428 
-2434 YVSASF
+2434 
-2440 RAKDTKNV
+2440 
-2448 HTMKGR
+2448 
-2454 ICDFQLDGGG
+2454 
-2464 VPYGIGF
+2464 
-2471 IVLSHSVVQK
+2471 
-2481 GAPGQDGLN
+2481 
-2490 GAPGHGVAFSWSK
+2490 GVAFSWSK

-2571 FAAVSLAHSVIPK
+2571 FAAVSLAHSVIHK

-2672 YTPLLLAEGAV
+2672 YTPLLLAKGAV

-2718 ADTYGNAPFRV
+2718 ADTPDNAPFRV
-2729 KRDGQMDSTSGIIGG
+2729 KRDGHMDSTSGTIGG

-2753 SANGSSVLD
+2753 SANGSSVLY
-2762 AVTGQIACSGMVI
+2762 AVTGNIACSGMVI

-2800 NLFKSGTLIIL
+2800 NLFKSGTLIFL

-2879 KKGTTGNTG
+2879 KKGTTGNRG
-2888 WVTLDP
+2888 WITLNP

-2925 INLPNR
+2925 INLPDR
-2931 IPGSPFDPERVQ
+2931 IPGSPVAPERVQ